1 MAYSLPVELWR
12 VRVVA
17 CLPLPDAASLHST
30 SRALGTSIVNVAL
43 LLERIDALLA
53 RQLTGVIGVDR
64 TYAPLPHNSLGCVL
78 RPPCCGASFVQP
90 FCASTEAIPDASA

>member
-64 TYAPLPHNSLGCVL
+64 TYAPLPPTSLLALGVRLATSLL
-78 RPPCCGASFVQP
+78 RCYVCTV
-90 FCASTEAIPDASA
+90 TLRVD